1 MKVGQPLRTRVAGGH
16 GQHFL
21 VRDPAV
27 HQVKETDW
35 ARFHQAAGE
44 DRNGHEDQHV
54 ERITVVAQR
63 EGEKPVV
70 NGILDRAV

>member
-1 MKVGQPLRTRVAGGH
+1 
-16 GQHFL
+16 
-21 VRDPAV
+21 
-27 HQVKETDW
+27 VKETDW
-35 ARFHQAAGE
+35 ARFRQAAGE